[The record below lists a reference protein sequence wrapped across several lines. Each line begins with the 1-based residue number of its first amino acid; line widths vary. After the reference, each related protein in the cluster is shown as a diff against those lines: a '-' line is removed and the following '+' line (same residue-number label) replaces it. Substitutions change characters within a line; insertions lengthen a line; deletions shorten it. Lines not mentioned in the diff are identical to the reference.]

1 MLIFHVSQLKQVLGK
16 DHEVTHLPEVL
27 KVEDE
32 LVIAPEKIVDSRYD
46 ALGNLEVLIQGFGLL
61 THETFWIKM
70 S

>member
-32 LVIAPEKIVDSRYD
+32 LVIKLDVVLDSRYD
-46 ALGNLEVLIQGFGLL
+46 TMGTLR
-61 THETFWIKM
+61 FWCVRKACDT